1 MSIHTARAARA
12 VGTIVITSVLLAI
25 APVPEMTVRAADD
38 GTGHAS
44 GAARTIGP
52 GDTAVFTTADGGQI
66 ACAALDFTP
75 NRLPLPPSTAD
86 HCLLP
91 RYGVGYTTSDPSTNT
106 VWAMSV
112 LSAGLSAIPGTA
124 TSSVYNDFTVAAERH
139 HDAGTSRRRNPLV
152 DAQIAVTYDF
162 VTQTGGVS
170 VYRDE
175 ISLAL
180 RVQDLTA
187 SLPVGTL
194 SLFNNERT
202 GDQGVT
208 DIVASIVTI
217 PVDDGSDSFVVKLR
231 RGHSYRVYFE
241 LSTSN
246 FGVGGAR
253 AQAQWSRLAVSV
265 DEDDDGR

>member
-1 MSIHTARAARA
+1 MSIRTARVARA
-12 VGTIVITSVLLAI
+12 VGPIVITSVLLTVGPDPGI
-25 APVPEMTVRAADD
+25 ALRAAGD
-38 GTGHAS
+38 GTEPAT
-44 GAARTIGP
+44 GAARTIAP
-52 GDTAVFTTADGGQI
+52 GDTSVFATADGGEI

-124 TSSVYNDFTVAAERH
+124 TSRVYNDFTVAADRH
-139 HDAGTSRRRNPLV
+139 RDAGTSRRRNPLV
-152 DAQIAVTYDF
+152 DAQIAVIYDF

-175 ISLAL
+175 ISLGL

-187 SLPVGTL
+187 GLPVGTL
-194 SLFNNERT
+194 SLFNNDRS

-253 AQAQWSRLAVSV
+253 AQAQWSTLAVSV
-265 DEDDDGR
+265 GEDDEGR